1 MKQLIRSFFILSSLS
16 VLFIFTFYLYWD
28 NKGEII
34 LKPLFI
40 SLLSTIVFVTTFV
53 LDFILFQ
60 RKLREMI
67 IDYLYVFV
75 AFFTIYFIITL
86 YSKVLY
92 F

>member
-34 LKPLFI
+34 LTPLFI
-40 SLLSTIVFVTTFV
+40 SLLSTIVFVTTFI